1 MSATT
6 IYRYT
11 ITTPEKKNKEE
22 SILINLVKGKIIYLS
37 ISLQIIAMQIPTHD
51 ATLKKEISKKRKAI
65 EEYNVVIQRKNMGH
79 KYFIRL
85 RS

>member
-37 ISLQIIAMQIPTHD
+37 ISLQIIAMQIPTRRNPEKGNFKE
-51 ATLKKEISKKRKAI
+51 KKGNRG
-65 EEYNVVIQRKNMGH
+65 IQCSDSAQ
-79 KYFIRL
+79 KYGP
-85 RS
+85 